1 MKKIRKSLWVLAP
14 VLGLSAI
21 SLISCSYNV
30 ESPQRIEEDKK
41 LQDKIV
47 ARYVDNAF
55 VETILAQKVY
65 KFKPSDI
72 KANFN
77 DTNSAFFKEAQQAFN
92 FYQNYQ
98 LKQDQNFTYTTY
110 SKLLKDQVLNSN
122 DLKVLQKDLGSGS
135 KFETPAFKI
144 LYNNL
149 ETGIAEI
156 VNKLLLVKFF
166 LLNQDSKDIKDS
178 KIYKDGTSDKAS
190 YTTKNILESL
200 DTNEKDFFLMK
211 LLLEKQPA
219 QVWKFESTNT
229 IDLATFAATQINDAD
244 SFNAIVLADAAL
256 DSKTTQKEENFEFLN
271 ANDSIDLH
279 NLYGYQGILYNQG
292 VSSRNDLDYSLTHL
306 KNDFK
311 IRSGFLDDS
320 NRIFSQDQLSLYSKW
335 NQVKLAPIKL
345 KSTFDINKE
354 KEALLA
360 TDIDI
365 EADSNSLQNATYS
378 VEKIYP
384 SLITSN
390 KKSADVVVKITIKSD
405 NQKIKDNS
413 YFYKVM
419 IDWNNKDNIT
429 YTPQINKDGEKL
441 PQEVPASIVS
451 LSSDASKISISYVNK
466 IVPLFDKVVTD
477 EKTKETKRYF
487 SLDNTPWSSLE
498 QQEILAFSLF
508 LADQNLIFNDV
519 KSYFENMGYKINVKD
534 SVIKLDDTK
543 DEKK

>member
-1 MKKIRKSLWVLAP
+1 
-14 VLGLSAI
+14 
-21 SLISCSYNV
+21 
-30 ESPQRIEEDKK
+30 
-41 LQDKIV
+41 
-47 ARYVDNAF
+47 
-55 VETILAQKVY
+55 
-65 KFKPSDI
+65 
-72 KANFN
+72 
-77 DTNSAFFKEAQQAFN
+77 
-92 FYQNYQ
+92 
-98 LKQDQNFTYTTY
+98 
-110 SKLLKDQVLNSN
+110 
-122 DLKVLQKDLGSGS
+122 
-135 KFETPAFKI
+135 FETPAFKI

-345 KSTFDINKE
+345 KSTFDTNKE

>member
-14 VLGLSAI
+14 VLGLSTI

-135 KFETPAFKI
+135 KFEIPAFKI

-345 KSTFDINKE
+345 KSTFDTNKE